1 MASKK
6 LIIQYIDQLFNDEL
20 DQYKFSSVLTQ
31 FKKKGNE
38 TSDIILELI
47 QTAESDKKHF
57 LFHLLGEIGNQ
68 KTVARLKDIITNPN
82 QDDET
87 KLMAAV
93 TSSQIDGYFDTY
105 LLENHLTDPQE
116 LGKKVI
122 EDMLDKSDNPFFLQI
137 FLENFPR
144 INREGQYSALED
156 LLPLK
161 GDERVINIVGPLIEL
176 VDDELLDY
184 IISILTN
191 SHDSRAFDY
200 LQQIIKKTKSKE
212 IQNQARQAIFK
223 LGTYVKTNGTI
234 DKPQYKFHQ
243 AFATTSDGSGS
254 SIYIF
259 SVFDNDSKVRFLDF
273 VNNDLQGIKDAFGGI
288 FMVDDFNRFIKK
300 LKAEKGFLTIKVP
313 PTLILEKI
321 KLAEELTKGVH
332 RTLPIEYLTYQTIL
346 KNLSYEDKDYENIKR
361 NYAEFKKQ
369 VLVDSDDLLY
379 LTENLYDYEEV
390 SKSWFIDYELMAEPV
405 DKYITL
411 EMELGDSTDSKL
423 VNRKIDKLM
432 IQTSKRLLKKDFLS
446 LLTDRLNEYAFLSFI
461 GKKKER
467 AKLAIVAAETL
478 FRFPPE
484 EHPFLKRLV
493 EHSFEVYLYEEDFLD
508 EDEFEEFDE
517 RDVDDKF

>member
-1 MASKK
+1 MESKK
-6 LIIQYIDQLFNDEL
+6 LIIQYIDQLFDDEL
-20 DQYKFSSVLTQ
+20 DQYEFSSVLAQ
-31 FKKKGNE
+31 FKKRGSKA
-38 TSDIILELI
+38 SDIILDLI
-47 QTAESDKKHF
+47 QTAESDKKRF
-57 LFHLLGEIGNQ
+57 LFHLLGEIGDQ
-68 KTVARLKDIITNPN
+68 KTVARLKDIITNPD

-93 TSSQIDGYFDTY
+93 TSSQIDGHFDTY

-122 EDMLDKSDNPFFLQI
+122 EDMLDKSDNPFFLQV

-144 INREGQYSALED
+144 INREGQYTALED

-191 SHDSRAFDY
+191 SHDSRAFEY

-223 LGTYVKTNGTI
+223 LGTFVKENRAA
-234 DKPQYKFHQ
+234 KPQYKFHQ

-259 SVFDNDSKVRFLDF
+259 SVIDNDGKVRFLDF
-273 VNNDLQGIKDAFGGI
+273 VNNDFQGIKDAFGGI
-288 FMVDDFNRFIKK
+288 FMVEDFDRFIKK
-300 LKAEKGFLTIKVP
+300 LKAEKGFLTVKVP
-313 PTLILEKI
+313 PTLILEKV
-321 KLAEELTKGVH
+321 KLAEELTKGAH
-332 RTLPIEYLTYQTIL
+332 RTLPIEYLTYQSIF
-346 KNLSYEDKDYENIKR
+346 KDLSYEDKDYENIKH

-369 VLVDSDDLLY
+369 VHADSDDLLD

-390 SKSWFIDYELMAEPV
+390 SRSWFIDYELMAEPV
-405 DKYITL
+405 DRYITL
-411 EMELGDSTDSKL
+411 EMEHGDSTDSNL
-423 VNRKIDKLM
+423 VNRKIDKL
-432 IQTSKRLLKKDFLS
+432 IVQTAKRLLKKDFLS
-446 LLTDRLNEYAFLSFI
+446 LLTDRLNDYAFLSFI
-461 GKKKER
+461 GKKKGR

-478 FRFPPE
+478 FSFPPE

-508 EDEFEEFDE
+508 EDEFEEFDDW
-517 RDVDDKF
+517 DVDDKF